1 MSAPASSPASPEAKG
16 TRTVTATPPPRIRP
30 DRSARRVPPALR
42 TALSP
47 GVLLAGLIVLAAVAM
62 MLIPGAIA
70 THDPYTGVAADRL
83 LAPNGTYLF
92 GTDHLGRDLFSRV
105 VHGAFLSLASAG
117 TAVLVGVFVG
127 ALLGLVSGFVG
138 GTLDFIVMRFI
149 DVLIAVPS
157 ILLALIVVATLGF
170 GPWSVAL
177 GVGLGAAGS
186 FARIMRS
193 QVVRVRNEEYVE
205 AARTL
210 GVRWPGILLSHILP
224 NAGRPVIALAALELG
239 TAILAVSAL
248 SFLGFGAQPPEPEWG
263 ALVSGGRDYV
273 STAWWLS
280 ILPGIVVLAVV
291 LAVNRLARL
300 IGGDR

>member
-1 MSAPASSPASPEAKG
+1 M
-16 TRTVTATPPPRIRP
+16 
-30 DRSARRVPPALR
+30 LR

-47 GVLLAGLIVLAAVAM
+47 GVLLAGLIVLAALAM
-62 MLIPGAIA
+62 MLMPGVIA
-70 THDPYTGVAADRL
+70 THDPYPGVASDRL
-83 LAPNGTYLF
+83 LAPGGSYLF

-117 TAVLVGVFVG
+117 TAVLVGVFVC

-210 GVRWPGILLSHILP
+210 GVRWPGILFGHILP

-280 ILPGIVVLAVV
+280 ILPGVVVRAVV

-300 IGGDR
+300 IGGER